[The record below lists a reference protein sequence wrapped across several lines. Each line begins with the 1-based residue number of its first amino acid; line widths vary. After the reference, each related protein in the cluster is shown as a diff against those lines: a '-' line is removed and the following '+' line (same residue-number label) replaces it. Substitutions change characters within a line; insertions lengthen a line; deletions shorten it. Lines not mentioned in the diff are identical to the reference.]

1 MSNDTKDLAK
11 SWTYQVIIDPSFENG
26 DFGHAIL
33 QITSP
38 SGERLAAGFYPSKSP
53 DSTNLPDFTGVHHAV
68 ESPGHVRYENE
79 EVAYPEYSFTSKL
92 RKIDEDTAHKMIDY
106 ISEHIDKPGR
116 YEVWHHN
123 CVDFVEGAMVIAGD
137 RLAIQVATTPFI
149 LKFQIQ
155 AQEAAEEIL
164 GKTKEIITDQFKG
177 PDGVLNSDWIVVA
190 HKYINGKEAIHETK
204 AEPEVIAMALNKL
217 TENYAKN
224 IDGYGLHELVLKLKA
239 HDAAI
244 HETGAAIGGRG
255 Y

>member
-1 MSNDTKDLAK
+1 MSDDDRDIAK

-53 DSTNLPDFTGVHHAV
+53 DSINLPDFTGVHHAV

-79 EVAYPEYSFTSKL
+79 EVAYPEYSFASKP
-92 RKIDEDTAHKMIDY
+92 RKIDEDTAHKMISY
-106 ISEHIDKPGR
+106 ISDHIDNPGR
-116 YEVWHHN
+116 YEVWNHN
-123 CVDFVEGAMVIAGD
+123 CVDFVERAMVIAGD
-137 RLAIQVATTPFI
+137 RLSIQDAKTPFM

-155 AQEAAEEIL
+155 AQEAAEEVL
-164 GKTKEIITDQFKG
+164 GKTKKMLTDQFKDL
-177 PDGVLNSDWIVVA
+177 DGVLNPDWVVIVQ
-190 HKYINGKEAIHETK
+190 KYINDKEAINETN
-204 AEPEVIAMALNKL
+204 AQLQVIEVGVNRL

-224 IDGYGLHELVLKLKA
+224 IDEFGLHELALKLQG
-239 HDAAI
+239 
-244 HETGAAIGGRG
+244 HENSVKEAGAAIGGRG